1 MGECE
6 MRGGKIA
13 ASIDRQPT
21 PIKTLACVEQRRF
34 NAAVVA
40 GASGGGGVIN
50 EDVVGLAI

>member
-1 MGECE
+1 

-34 NAAVVA
+34 DAVA
-40 GASGGGGVIN
+40 GGVIN
-50 EDVVGLAI
+50 EDVVELAI

>member
-1 MGECE
+1 

-34 NAAVVA
+34 NAAVAVA
-40 GASGGGGVIN
+40 GGGGGVIN
-50 EDVVGLAI
+50 EDVVELAI

>member
-21 PIKTLACVEQRRF
+21 PIKTLA
-34 NAAVVA
+34 VVA
-40 GASGGGGVIN
+40 GGGGGVIN
-50 EDVVGLAI
+50 EDVVELAI